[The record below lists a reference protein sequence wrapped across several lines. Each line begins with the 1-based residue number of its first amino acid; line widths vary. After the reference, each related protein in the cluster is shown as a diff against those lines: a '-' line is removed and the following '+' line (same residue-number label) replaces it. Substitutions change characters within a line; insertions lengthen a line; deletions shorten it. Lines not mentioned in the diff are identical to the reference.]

1 MMKYCEGCLEKQ
13 IKIEQLQDEN
23 RLLKVTLRYH
33 ERKQQEGHFGIST
46 PSSKVPFK
54 SNADEENINRKGGA
68 RAGHVG
74 HGRNSYSGETADK
87 VITIEGDN
95 LCPYCGEFLEFK
107 EMRERTVM
115 ESEPLKPKKVLYRLH
130 HKLCKRC
137 GKAIRPKLSTVLPK
151 ALFGNQLAAQ
161 AATMHYYYGVPMGR
175 ISEMTGVLSGSLAN
189 MFHRMAGYFA
199 PALEALKEHYRQ
211 SEVKH
216 ADETGWRNDGQNG
229 YAWLFCT
236 TKVSLFCFEHTRS
249 AEVPMKVFGHGTL
262 CGVLVVDR
270 YSAYN
275 RIRIRIQYCYAHLL
289 REVEKLQ
296 KDFPDSQE
304 VTSFVSIMAP
314 LLSEAMKLRTQPIT
328 DRQYCR
334 RANKIKKQIVQTNKS
349 PAHHLGI
356 RAVQDIFIQNE
367 HRLYHWV
374 DDRRIPPDNNLAERD
389 LRPTVIARKVSF
401 GSSSDAGSHTR
412 SILMSVIHT
421 INKCKG
427 DLSLEAILKN
437 ILDKIAS
444 YPKTDIASLF
454 HHILNPT

>member
-1 MMKYCEGCLEKQ
+1 MKYCEGCLEKQ

-23 RLLKVTLRYH
+23 RLLKVKLRYH
-33 ERKQQEGHFGIST
+33 ERKQQEGYFGIST
-46 PSSKVPFK
+46 PSSKAPFK
-54 SNADEENINRKGGA
+54 SNADEEKTNRKGGA
-68 RAGHVG
+68 RAGHAG
-74 HGRNSYSGETADK
+74 HGRNSYSEETADK

-107 EMRERTVM
+107 EARQRTVM
-115 ESEPLKPKKVLYRLH
+115 ESEPLRPQKVLYKLH
-130 HKLCKRC
+130 HKFCKRC
-137 GKAIRPKLSTVLPK
+137 GKGIRPKVSTVLPRS
-151 ALFGNQLAAQ
+151 LFGNQLAAQ

-175 ISEMTGVLSGSLAN
+175 ISGMTGILSGSLVN

-236 TKVSLFCFEHTRS
+236 AKVSLFCFEHTRS
-249 AEVPMKVFGHGTL
+249 AEVPMKVFGPDEI

-289 REVEKLQ
+289 REVQNLQ
-296 KDFPDSQE
+296 KDFPDSLE
-304 VTSFVSIMAP
+304 VTSFVRVLAP
-314 LLSEAMKLRTQPIT
+314 LLAEAMKLRAQPIT
-328 DRQYCR
+328 DRQYYR
-334 RANKIKKQIVQTNKS
+334 RAKKLKRRIIETNKS

-356 RAVQDIFIQNE
+356 RAIQDIFIQKE
-367 HRLYHWV
+367 YRLYHWV
-374 DDRRIPPDNNLAERD
+374 DDRCVPPDNNLAERD

-401 GSSSDAGSHTR
+401 GSSSDAGAHTR
-412 SILMSVIHT
+412 SILMSVLHT

-427 DLSLEAILKN
+427 NLSLESILKN

-444 YPKTDIASLF
+444 YPNTDIASLF
-454 HHILNPT
+454 HQILHST